1 MDRKDS
7 SYYQFDVAVAA
18 SCAEKKDKTSDDLQ
32 GSVHMI
38 EDTVKLILHGTGIQ
52 ARVLPIPYPAASKY
66 PLLISFSNGC
76 KRLLWYYPQMDVPTL
91 AQELEGLM
99 CDVVEQRS
107 YVSA

>member
-1 MDRKDS
+1 MDRKDI
-7 SYYQFDVAVAA
+7 SYYQFAVAVAA
-18 SCAEKKDKTSDDLQ
+18 SCADKKEETSNDLQ
-32 GSVHMI
+32 SSIRMI
-38 EDTVKLILHGTGIQ
+38 EDAVKLILHGTGIQ
-52 ARVLPIPYPAASKY
+52 TRVIPIPYPAASKY

-99 CDVVEQRS
+99 CDVVEQWS